1 MAGKEN
7 RSDGPLTASVEKL
20 RGELDHWLEVA
31 MTQGGKALNAFGFR
45 NADKPWNPAVDMVE
59 TPDDVFVD
67 VSLPGADPG
76 SIEVTIAGNLLTIKG
91 ETPDLQIGS
100 DDARLNDGHKI
111 VFVNFPNAAHPRGAK
126 HNSAAHRHA
135 TANVAIA
142 RAARGDGNLMP
153 MGKPQNGANAFG
165 TAREGHGFGCAGDKP
180 FVAGMRGECGLV
192 EAQFSGSKLAL
203 EALPEFRVHPI

>member
-100 DDARLNDGHKI
+100 DDTAHVKQRNHGKFQGSIPMPTPVDADSVSASSSNGVLTVRL
-111 VFVNFPNAAHPRGAK
+111 AK
-126 HNSAAHRHA
+126 TERAKVRQIPVSADSAPTQTPTTH
-135 TANVAIA
+135 
-142 RAARGDGNLMP
+142 M
-153 MGKPQNGANAFG
+153 
-165 TAREGHGFGCAGDKP
+165 E
-180 FVAGMRGECGLV
+180 
-192 EAQFSGSKLAL
+192 S
-203 EALPEFRVHPI
+203 